1 MSNTLKTTI
10 RKGDPGYIKAEQKR
24 RILITALLFAVPL
37 FVGQL
42 FQLFYSLA
50 DTRIVGQTLGDEA
63 LAAVG
68 ATTTLSDMLLSFLN
82 GLTNGFAIVIA
93 TCFGAKDERQMKK
106 AMGGTILLGS
116 CCAAVLSGLCL
127 LNMSGLL
134 KLLNISPEL
143 FAAARGYIG
152 IVIAGLLAA
161 TLYNICAAMLRAIGD
176 SFTPLLFLILAAF
189 LNIAMDYGFILCLHT
204 GVEGAAY
211 ATVIAQAVSAFL
223 CFLYMRRKYPQLTLK
238 KEDFKPDMILYK
250 KLFGAGLSMGFMTSL
265 VGIGTMALQT
275 SINTFGTDIIVA
287 HTAARKISSI
297 YMLPFSVM
305 GTTLATY
312 CGQNLGAGKYS
323 RIRQG
328 IRDTVLVTF
337 VWCTGVIISAYTV
350 APWLIR
356 TVTAT
361 QKKDI
366 IDTASLYLRVNTP
379 FYYVPT
385 VICLFRNS
393 MQGFGDNRTPV
404 ISSSLEMIG
413 KVLIAL
419 LLAPAIGYYGIIV
432 AEPIV
437 WFIMVIPLVVNMV
450 RSPVL
455 KMKDREGTSA

>member
-1 MSNTLKTTI
+1 MKDLTKGKPI
-10 RKGDPGYIKAEQKR
+10 R
-24 RILITALLFAVPL
+24 LILLFAVPL

-116 CCAAVLSGLCL
+116 CCAVVLSGLCL

-152 IVIAGLLAA
+152 IVIAGLLVA

>member
-1 MSNTLKTTI
+1 MKDLTKGKPI
-10 RKGDPGYIKAEQKR
+10 R
-24 RILITALLFAVPL
+24 LILLFAVPL

-116 CCAAVLSGLCL
+116 CCAVVLSGLCL

-143 FAAARGYIG
+143 FEAARGYVG

-223 CFLYMRRKYPQLTLK
+223 CFLYMRRRYPQLTLK

-455 KMKDREGTSA
+455 KMKDRESTSA

>member
-1 MSNTLKTTI
+1 MKDLTKGKPI
-10 RKGDPGYIKAEQKR
+10 R
-24 RILITALLFAVPL
+24 LILLFAVPL

-93 TCFGAKDERQMKK
+93 TCFGAKNERQMKK

-116 CCAAVLSGLCL
+116 CCAVVLSGLCL

>member
-1 MSNTLKTTI
+1 MKDLTKGKPI
-10 RKGDPGYIKAEQKR
+10 R
-24 RILITALLFAVPL
+24 LILLFAVPL

-116 CCAAVLSGLCL
+116 CCAVVLSGLCL

-265 VGIGTMALQT
+265 VGVGTMALQT

>member
-1 MSNTLKTTI
+1 MKDLTKGKPI
-10 RKGDPGYIKAEQKR
+10 R
-24 RILITALLFAVPL
+24 LILLFAVPL

-238 KEDFKPDMILYK
+238 KEDFKPDMILYE

-323 RIRQG
+323 RIRRG

>member
-1 MSNTLKTTI
+1 MKDLTKGKPI
-10 RKGDPGYIKAEQKR
+10 R
-24 RILITALLFAVPL
+24 LILLFAVPL

-116 CCAAVLSGLCL
+116 CCAVVLSGLCL

-204 GVEGAAY
+204 SVEGAAY

-413 KVLIAL
+413 TEMIAL

>member
-1 MSNTLKTTI
+1 MKDLTKGKPI
-10 RKGDPGYIKAEQKR
+10 R
-24 RILITALLFAVPL
+24 LILLFAVPL

-93 TCFGAKDERQMKK
+93 TCFGAKDESQMKK

-116 CCAAVLSGLCL
+116 CCAVALSGLCL

-265 VGIGTMALQT
+265 VGVGTMALQT

>member
-1 MSNTLKTTI
+1 MKDLTKGKPI
-10 RKGDPGYIKAEQKR
+10 R
-24 RILITALLFAVPL
+24 LILLFAVPL

-93 TCFGAKDERQMKK
+93 TCFGAKDESQMKK

-116 CCAAVLSGLCL
+116 CCAVALSGLCL

-238 KEDFKPDMILYK
+238 KEDFKPDMVLYK

-265 VGIGTMALQT
+265 VGVGTMALQT
-275 SINTFGTDIIVA
+275 SINTFGTESGVA

-323 RIRQG
+323 RIRKG

>member
-1 MSNTLKTTI
+1 MKDLTKGKPI
-10 RKGDPGYIKAEQKR
+10 R
-24 RILITALLFAVPL
+24 LILLFAVPL

-116 CCAAVLSGLCL
+116 CCAVVLSGLCL

-393 MQGFGDNRTPV
+393 MQGFGDNKTPV

>member
-1 MSNTLKTTI
+1 MKDLTKGKPI
-10 RKGDPGYIKAEQKR
+10 R
-24 RILITALLFAVPL
+24 LILLFAVPL

-116 CCAAVLSGLCL
+116 CCAVALSGLCL

-238 KEDFKPDMILYK
+238 KEDFKPDMVLYK

-265 VGIGTMALQT
+265 VGVGTMALQT

-323 RIRQG
+323 RIRKG

>member
-1 MSNTLKTTI
+1 MKDLTKGKPI
-10 RKGDPGYIKAEQKR
+10 R
-24 RILITALLFAVPL
+24 LILLFAVPL

-116 CCAAVLSGLCL
+116 CCAVVLSGLCL
-127 LNMSGLL
+127 LNMGGLL

-238 KEDFKPDMILYK
+238 KEDYKPDMVLYK

-265 VGIGTMALQT
+265 VGVGTMALQT

>member
-1 MSNTLKTTI
+1 MKDLTKGKPI
-10 RKGDPGYIKAEQKR
+10 R
-24 RILITALLFAVPL
+24 LILLFAVPL

-116 CCAAVLSGLCL
+116 CCAVVLSGLCL

-238 KEDFKPDMILYK
+238 REDFKPDMILYK

-455 KMKDREGTSA
+455 KMKDREVTSA

>member
-1 MSNTLKTTI
+1 MKDLTKGKPI
-10 RKGDPGYIKAEQKR
+10 R
-24 RILITALLFAVPL
+24 LILLFAVPL

-116 CCAAVLSGLCL
+116 CCAVVLSGLCL

-265 VGIGTMALQT
+265 VGVGTMALQT

-366 IDTASLYLRVNTP
+366 IHTASLYLRVNTP

-455 KMKDREGTSA
+455 KMKDRESTSA

>member
-1 MSNTLKTTI
+1 MKDLTKGKPI
-10 RKGDPGYIKAEQKR
+10 R
-24 RILITALLFAVPL
+24 LILLFAVPL

-116 CCAAVLSGLCL
+116 CCAVVLSGLCL

-152 IVIAGLLAA
+152 IIIAGLLAA

-238 KEDFKPDMILYK
+238 KEDFKPDMVLYK

-265 VGIGTMALQT
+265 VGVGTMALQT

>member
-1 MSNTLKTTI
+1 MKDLTKGKPI
-10 RKGDPGYIKAEQKR
+10 R
-24 RILITALLFAVPL
+24 LILLFAVPL

-116 CCAAVLSGLCL
+116 CCAVVLSGLCL

-238 KEDFKPDMILYK
+238 KEDFKPDMVLYK

-404 ISSSLEMIG
+404 VSSSLEMIG